1 MTVEKKLKLRM
12 PKLAREIWSSK
23 LSILGASLVT
33 VAGVLIITALLLD
46 IGLAASSYRG
56 LIAYGLMPAVFVIGL
71 LLIPLGIFLAHRK
84 ARKSGQPVQPLLID
98 LGRPDHR
105 RRLVFIFVLTLIN
118 SVILTLALYE
128 GYRYTDS
135 NQFCGLLCH
144 TVMKPEYVT
153 YQRSPHARVR
163 CVDCHIGSGTSW
175 YIRSK
180 LSGLRQV
187 WAVLTNSYEQPIPT
201 PVENLR
207 PARET
212 CEECHW
218 PQVFHGNKIIARR
231 MAAEN
236 SDDDPVNAVSLK
248 IGGFNSKLNR
258 YEGIHWHVSKAVRV
272 EYMPADN
279 KRQKIKR
286 IRVFGPKAG
295 QTLYE
300 MQDMPEPPAGTP
312 WRTMDCLDCHNRPSH
327 RFDRA
332 EDVVDQAILN
342 GNLPR
347 GARIREMSI
356 GLLTAAY
363 GPGQNLEKE
372 LPKKL
377 QEYYRANNLALPVAA
392 EQDKICKVLNK
403 IYQNN
408 VFPQMKIGFG
418 TYASHI
424 GHRDEQAGCFRCHDG
439 EHVAEN
445 GKSIAQDCDLCHEI
459 LLQEEP
465 FNKINPEILKLIPL
479 EIRSK

>member
-1 MTVEKKLKLRM
+1 MADQKKLKLRI

-46 IGLAASSYRG
+46 IGLTASAYRG
-56 LIAYGLMPAVFVIGL
+56 LIAYGLMPAVFIIGL

-84 ARKSGQPVQPLLID
+84 ARKIGQPLQPLMID

-105 RRLVFIFVLTLIN
+105 RRVVFIFVLTLIN
-118 SVILTLALYE
+118 SVILTMALYE

-144 TVMKPEYVT
+144 KVMKPEYVT
-153 YQRSPHARVR
+153 YQRSPHARVN

-187 WAVLTNSYEQPIPT
+187 WAVLTNTYERPIPT
-201 PVENLR
+201 PVKNLR

-236 SDDDPVNAVSLK
+236 PGDDPVNAVSLK
-248 IGGFNSKLNR
+248 IGGFNTKQNR
-258 YEGIHWHVSKAVRV
+258 YEGIHWHVSSAVRV
-272 EYMPADN
+272 EYLPVDG
-279 KRQKIKR
+279 KRLKIKR
-286 IRVFGPKAG
+286 IRVFDPKAG
-295 QTLYE
+295 QILYE
-300 MQDMPEPPAGTP
+300 KKDLPEPPAGTP

-327 RFDRA
+327 RFDRV
-332 EDVVDQAILN
+332 DDIVDQAILN
-342 GNLPR
+342 GDLPR
-347 GARIREMSI
+347 GAKIREMSLA
-356 GLLTAAY
+356 LLTAAY
-363 GPGQNLEKE
+363 GPSQNPEKE
-372 LPKKL
+372 LLKKL
-377 QEYYRANNLALPVAA
+377 QEYYRSNNLPLPTSA
-392 EQDKICKVLNK
+392 EQGHISKILNK

-408 VFPQMKIGFG
+408 VFPQMKIRFG
-418 TYASHI
+418 TYISQI
-424 GHRDEQAGCFRCHDG
+424 GHRDEQTGCFRCHDG
-439 EHVAEN
+439 EHAAEN
-445 GKSIAQDCDLCHEI
+445 GKSIDQDCDLCHEI

-465 FNKINPEILKLIPL
+465 FSKINPETLKLLPL
-479 EIRSK
+479 EIHSN